1 MADEKYTTAKVVYDT
16 ACEALTERGWKYEGD
31 LETLRIKTGA
41 VGEDLPMEIIIDV
54 NADRQLF
61 LVISPLPLKVPE
73 DKRVDLAVAISVINN
88 QLIDGSFDYD
98 MRDGKILFRLTS
110 SFIDSKISK
119 EAITYMIMCS
129 CSTID
134 DYNDKLL
141 LLAKGMLSLEQF
153 LADEMN

>member
-88 QLIDGSFDYD
+88 QLVE
-98 MRDGKILFRLTS
+98 K
-110 SFIDSKISK
+110 
-119 EAITYMIMCS
+119 
-129 CSTID
+129 
-134 DYNDKLL
+134 
-141 LLAKGMLSLEQF
+141 
-153 LADEMN
+153 